1 MESNYILP
9 GWYFDIDTI
18 HMKNLNFFI
27 QKSIFSTD
35 NYLMYEDESKKHD
48 FLTETDL
55 GFTIANGAFHI
66 VKNESLFLW
75 SIMKYFQK
83 EYSSNLW
90 SSGGSDVV
98 TKAYKEACLIE
109 SHEKRG
115 EQCQGLEIVNPK
127 YFFPFPWFKASSI
140 SNQRKS
146 LEEWEDFF
154 KDAYSADFFAS
165 SGAGSSNTRVQRP
178 KFYGRQKPAFLY
190 LGPKYCPTSYF
201 SAKLF

>member
-1 MESNYILP
+1 MFL

-18 HMKNLNFFI
+18 HMKNLNFFR
-27 QKSIFSTD
+27 QKSLFSSD
-35 NYLMYEDESKKHD
+35 DYLMNEVEGMKNDYLKLNDP
-48 FLTETDL
+48 ETDL
-55 GFTIANGAFHI
+55 GYKIANGAFHI
-66 VKNESLFLW
+66 VKNESQFLW
-75 SIMKYFQK
+75 SIMNHFQK
-83 EYSSNLW
+83 QYSSNLW

-127 YFFPFPWFKASSI
+127 YFFPFPWFKANSI